1 MIMNLRHAVFVAV
14 VAIASGSVA
23 SKSSSISGTVRDNS
37 GLPVADAEVYALPL
51 TASVHRLVPF
61 SHSDNAGK
69 RAFAQLPSG
78 TYTVFAAQPAADH
91 PPTGFS
97 AIYSNNGMQ
106 HQLVAL
112 TPEHPQAGITLSL
125 GPSAALLYGR
135 FIDQR

>member
-14 VAIASGSVA
+14 VAIASVSVA
-23 SKSSSISGTVRDNS
+23 SKSGSISGTVRDNS

-69 RAFAQLPSG
+69 FAFDQLPSG
-78 TYTVFAAQPAADH
+78 KYKVFAAKPAADY

-97 AIYSNNGMQ
+97 AFYSNNEIQ
-106 HQLVAL
+106 HQVVTL
-112 TPEHPQAGITLSL
+112 TP
-125 GPSAALLYGR
+125 
-135 FIDQR
+135 